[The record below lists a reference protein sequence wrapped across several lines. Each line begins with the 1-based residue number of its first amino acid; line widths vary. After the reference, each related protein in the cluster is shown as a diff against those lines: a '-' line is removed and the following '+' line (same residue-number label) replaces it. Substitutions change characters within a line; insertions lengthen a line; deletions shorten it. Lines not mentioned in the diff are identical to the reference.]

1 MLTLNSDNK
10 INLLSKWIKTVD
22 LVNLFAISA
31 LLFIGLLTVLAASPT
46 VAESRSFD
54 RFHFVLKHTFFLCP
68 TLLMLIIISLFSSTG
83 IKRISLLG
91 FIITFIL
98 LVLVIFFGKEIN
110 GAKRWIYIYG
120 FSIQPSEF
128 IKPFLVVVSAILF
141 TKNTKEKLFFLGGES
156 LSVLLITLVMV
167 LLILQPDFGMM
178 LSIFL
183 VWSAQ
188 YFVAGL
194 KLRWIASLMMIMT
207 FIGIAGYSFFTHVR
221 LRIDSFLSSGING
234 EQVNGALKAYQSG
247 GILGKGP
254 GEGIVKNSIPDAH
267 TDFIFPVIA
276 EEYGLIACL
285 SIVMLIATIILR
297 GFNQTAKSSDI
308 FAIVAAAGLLMQ
320 FGLQALIN
328 ISVTVNIIPTTG
340 MTLPFISYGG
350 SSMLAMGLAMGMML
364 ALTKRSY
371 GGSVNL

>member
-22 LVNLFAISA
+22 LVNLFAIST

>member
-1 MLTLNSDNK
+1 VLTLNSDNK

-22 LVNLFAISA
+22 LVNLFAIST

>member
-91 FIITFIL
+91 FVITFIL

-194 KLRWIASLMMIMT
+194 KLRWITLLMMIMT

-254 GEGIVKNSIPDAH
+254 GEGIVKNSIPEAH

-371 GGSVNL
+371 GGSVKL

>member
-1 MLTLNSDNK
+1 MLILNNNHK

-22 LVNLFAISA
+22 LVNFFAIA
-31 LLFIGLLTVLAASPT
+31 TLLFLGLLTVLAASPP
-46 VAESRSFD
+46 VAESREIE
-54 RFHFVLKHTFFLCP
+54 RFHFVFKHVSFLCP
-68 TLLMLIIISLFSSTG
+68 TLLMIIIMSLFSSTG
-83 IKRISLLG
+83 VKRISSVGLVL
-91 FIITFIL
+91 TLTL
-98 LVLVIFFGKEIN
+98 LVLVIFFGQEIK
-110 GAKRWIYIYG
+110 GAKRWIFISG

-128 IKPFLVVVSAILF
+128 IKPFLVVVSAMLF
-141 TKNTKEKLFFLGGES
+141 TMSRNKKLFFLGGETLS
-156 LSVLLITLVMV
+156 LLLITLVMG
-167 LLILQPDFGMM
+167 LLIMQPDFGMM
-178 LSIFL
+178 LTVFL

-194 KLRWIASLMMIMT
+194 KLRWIVSLIIIMAS
-207 FIGIAGYSFFTHVR
+207 IGAAGYSFFSHVR
-221 LRIDSFLSSGING
+221 LRIDNFFMSGVNG
-234 EQVNGALKAYQSG
+234 DQVNGALKAYQSG

-254 GEGIVKNSIPDAH
+254 GEGIIKNTISDAH

-285 SIVMLIATIILR
+285 SLVILIATIVLR
-297 GFNQTAKSSDI
+297 GLNQTKQSRDI
-308 FAIVAAAGLLMQ
+308 FSVVAAAGLLMQ

-328 ISVTVNIIPTTG
+328 IGVTLNLIPTTG

-350 SSMLAMGLAMGMML
+350 SSMLATGLSMGMVL

>member
-194 KLRWIASLMMIMT
+194 KLRWITLLMMIMT

>member
-1 MLTLNSDNK
+1 M
-10 INLLSKWIKTVD
+10 V
-22 LVNLFAISA
+22 VYRNLFAISA

-194 KLRWIASLMMIMT
+194 KLRWITLLMMIMT